1 MGIKRKIIN
10 DPVFGFIN
18 LPTGFLYEVYQHPYL
33 YRLNRIKQ
41 LGLSSMVYP
50 GATHCRFQHITGAMY
65 LVTEAITQLRAKG
78 HEITDCEAE
87 GLTAAVMLHDI
98 GHGPFSHVLESV
110 LYNEVSH
117 EEISLRLMERL
128 NRELEGRLDTCIS
141 IFTDH
146 YPKRFLHQLISS
158 QLDVDRLD
166 YLCRD
171 SFFTG
176 VVEGNIDSARIIK
189 MLNVVDD
196 RLVVEAKGIY
206 SIENFLMARRLMYW
220 QVYLHKTS
228 LAAEKMLVNLL
239 RRAKELTGE
248 GEQLTA
254 SPALTYFLEG
264 HLQKGEINETSLD
277 YFLALDDYD
286 VWAAVKAWQQHPD
299 KVLSTLC
306 GGLLNRRLFKMELT
320 EKAPSAERIARD
332 LNQLA
337 SRLGIS
343 QHEASYLTAS
353 NDVSN
358 KIYDNNDYDIE
369 ILYNDGTIRP
379 VTQASDI
386 LNIDVLSKKARKHA
400 YAYLRCTGD
409 TNS

>member
-18 LPTGFLYEVYQHPYL
+18 LPTGFLYEIYQHPYL

-65 LVTEAITQLRAKG
+65 LVTEAILQLRLKG
-78 HEITDCEAE
+78 HEITEEEAE

-98 GHGPFSHVLESV
+98 GHGPFSHVLESM
-110 LYNEVSH
+110 LFNEVSH
-117 EEISLRLMERL
+117 EEISLRLMERI
-128 NRELEGRLDTCIS
+128 NREVGGRLDTCIS

-239 RRAKELTGE
+239 RRAKELTAE
-248 GEQLTA
+248 GEKLSA
-254 SPALTYFLEG
+254 SPALAFFLEG
-264 HLQKGEINETSLD
+264 CLQPGEITEVSLD
-277 YFLALDDYD
+277 HFLALDDYD
-286 VWAAVKAWQQHPD
+286 IMSAVKAWQHHPD
-299 KVLSTLC
+299 LVLSTLC
-306 GGLLNRRLFKMELT
+306 RNLLNRRLFKMELT
-320 EKAPSAERIARD
+320 DKAPAASRLAKD
-332 LNQLA
+332 LDQLA
-337 SRLGIS
+337 ERLGIS
-343 QHEASYLTAS
+343 RHEASYFTAS

-358 KIYDNNDYDIE
+358 KIYDNSDYDIE
-369 ILYNDGTIRP
+369 ILYNDGSIRP

-386 LNIDVLSKKARKHA
+386 LNIDVLSKKAKKHA
-400 YAYLRCTGD
+400 YAYLR
-409 TNS
+409 

>member
-18 LPTGFLYEVYQHPYL
+18 LPTGFLYEIYQHPYL

-65 LVTEAITQLRAKG
+65 LVTEAILQLRLKG
-78 HEITDCEAE
+78 HEITEDEAE

-98 GHGPFSHVLESV
+98 GHGPFSHVLESM
-110 LYNEVSH
+110 LFNEVSH
-117 EEISLRLMERL
+117 EEISLRLMERI
-128 NRELEGRLDTCIS
+128 NREVGGRLDTCIS

-239 RRAKELTGE
+239 RRAKELTAE
-248 GEQLTA
+248 GEKLPS
-254 SPALTYFLEG
+254 SPALAFFLEG
-264 HLQKGEINETSLD
+264 RLQPGEITEVSLD
-277 YFLALDDYD
+277 HFLALDDYD
-286 VWAAVKAWQQHPD
+286 IMSAVKAWQHHPD
-299 KVLSTLC
+299 LVLSTLC
-306 GGLLNRRLFKMELT
+306 RNLLNRRLFKMELT
-320 EKAPSAERIARD
+320 DKAPAASRLAKD
-332 LNQLA
+332 LDQLA
-337 SRLGIS
+337 ERLGIS
-343 QHEASYLTAS
+343 RHEASYFTAS

-358 KIYDNNDYDIE
+358 KIYDNSDYDIE
-369 ILYNDGTIRP
+369 ILYNDGSIRP

-386 LNIDVLSKKARKHA
+386 LNIDVLSKKAKKHA
-400 YAYLRCTGD
+400 YAYLR
-409 TNS
+409 

>member
-18 LPTGFLYEVYQHPYL
+18 LPTGFLYEIYQHPYL

-65 LVTEAITQLRAKG
+65 LVTEAILQLRLKG
-78 HEITDCEAE
+78 HEITEEEAE

-110 LYNEVSH
+110 LFNEVSH
-117 EEISLRLMERL
+117 EEISLRLMQRL
-128 NRELEGRLDTCIS
+128 NREMGGRLDTCIS
-141 IFTDH
+141 IFTDS

-228 LAAEKMLVNLL
+228 LAAEKMLINLL
-239 RRAKELTGE
+239 RRAKELTAAGE
-248 GEQLTA
+248 KLSA
-254 SPALTYFLEG
+254 SPALAFFLEG
-264 HLQKGEINETSLD
+264 GLKPGEITEVSLD
-277 YFLALDDYD
+277 HFLALDDYD
-286 VWAAVKAWQQHPD
+286 VWSAVKAWQHHPD
-299 KVLSTLC
+299 LVLSTLC
-306 GGLLNRRLFKMELT
+306 RDLLNRRLFKMELT
-320 EKAPSAERIARD
+320 DKAPA
-332 LNQLA
+332 A
-337 SRLGIS
+337 SRLAKDLDQLSQRLGITL
-343 QHEASYLTAS
+343 HEAGYFTAS

-358 KIYDNNDYDIE
+358 KIYDNSDYDIE
-369 ILYNDGTIRP
+369 ILYNDGSIRP

-386 LNIDVLSKKARKHA
+386 LNIDVLSKKAKKHA
-400 YAYLRCTGD
+400 YAYLR
-409 TNS
+409 